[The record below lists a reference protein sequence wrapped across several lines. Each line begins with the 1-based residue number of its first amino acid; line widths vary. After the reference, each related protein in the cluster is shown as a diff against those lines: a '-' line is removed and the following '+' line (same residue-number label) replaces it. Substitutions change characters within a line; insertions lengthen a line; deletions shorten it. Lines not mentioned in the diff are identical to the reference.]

1 MQSIQLQNDT
11 LIDIATFL
19 VRRWSGKENV
29 TVEFSKTKQNETRL
43 KEKRVSLIPN
53 EQYYG
58 DDFQKYRQFR
68 TSIWYESMRLKH
80 CQKILS
86 NDHAYGFILNAIETR
101 RIELLGIKVWKGM
114 TDELIFNYT
123 NMWLSRVNLGSIFG
137 KARTVEAFYQYFL
150 FDDIKGEIQPN
161 QFNKVTKAVEFTK
174 HVLNE
179 AIENGRDTTWIE
191 SKIPEILKIL
201 DLDALISIPLSVPLK
216 GPGLAITPNEFAK
229 AMKQVTKS
237 RKDDFSKFDSK
248 NVLEGKTV
256 LDEFEVIKTENMKN
270 AKKSLNT
277 KSIGIQIPDQSN
289 VDETQIYDQ
298 DLINNL
304 KAKFKEWKTGW
315 KEYHFFT
322 GDEFDSDAY
331 LEGYDLPFIRDLKKS
346 IRTRIVILLDH
357 SSSIAD
363 QQTDYKKATLALCEV
378 LAFLKI
384 KFSVYAF
391 NTTGRQVMCWL
402 VKPDGLKW
410 NNSCAKRL
418 AKIPANGGTPLAE
431 VYDKLYPIMH
441 SKKPDIFLTLS
452 DGEPSDTFA
461 AHHMVKAFKSIGIK
475 MVAIGV
481 GRDTRNATIIA
492 TNLKYLGFERTL
504 GVSRLKDIPNKVLN
518 ILSNV

>member
-1 MQSIQLQNDT
+1 
-11 LIDIATFL
+11 
-19 VRRWSGKENV
+19 
-29 TVEFSKTKQNETRL
+29 
-43 KEKRVSLIPN
+43 VSV
-53 EQYYG
+53 
-58 DDFQKYRQFR
+58 
-68 TSIWYESMRLKH
+68 WYEAMRLKH

-86 NDHAYGFILNAIETR
+86 NDHAYGFILNTIETR
-101 RIELLGIKVWKGM
+101 RIELLGIKVWRGM
-114 TDELIFNYT
+114 TEELIFNYT
-123 NMWLSRVNLGSIFG
+123 NMWLSRANLGSIFG

-150 FDDIKGEIQPN
+150 FEDIKGQIQSN
-161 QFNKVTKAVEFTK
+161 QFNKVTKAVEFAK

-179 AIENGRDTTWIE
+179 AIEKRRDTMWIE

-216 GPGLAITPNEFAK
+216 GPGLVITPNDFAK

-256 LDEFEVIKTENMKN
+256 LDEFKIIKTENKKN
-270 AKKSLNT
+270 EKKGLNT
-277 KSIGIQIPDQSN
+277 KSIGIQIPNQSN
-289 VDETQIYDQ
+289 VDETKIYDQ

-315 KEYHFFT
+315 KEYHFFV
-322 GDEFDSDAY
+322 GDEFDNEAY
-331 LEGYDLPFIRDLKKS
+331 LEGYDQPFVTDVKKS
-346 IRTRIVILLDH
+346 IKTRVVILLDH

-363 QQTDYKKATLALCEV
+363 QQVDYKKATLALCEV

-391 NTTGRQVMCWL
+391 NTTKRQVMCWL
-402 VKPDGLKW
+402 VKPEDLKW

-418 AKIPANGGTPLAE
+418 AQIPANGGTPLAE

-441 SKKPDIFLTLS
+441 SKKPDIFLTFS
-452 DGEPSDTFA
+452 DGEPSDAFA
-461 AHHMVKAFKSIGIK
+461 ARSMVKSFKSIGIK

-492 TNLKYLGFERTL
+492 TNLKYLGFEKTL

>member
-1 MQSIQLQNDT
+1 MQSLQLQNDT

-19 VRRWSGKENV
+19 VRRWSGKENI
-29 TVEFSKTKQNETRL
+29 TIEFSKIKQNETRL
-43 KEKRVSLIPN
+43 KEKRVLLIPN
-53 EQYYG
+53 EHYYG
-58 DDFQKYRQFR
+58 DHFQKYRQFR
-68 TSIWYESMRLKH
+68 VSFWYEAMRLKH

-101 RIELLGIKVWKGM
+101 RIELLGIKVWRGM
-114 TDELIFNYT
+114 TEELIFNYT

-150 FDDIKGEIQPN
+150 FEDIKGQMQPN
-161 QFNKVTKAVEFTK
+161 QFNKVTKAVEFAK
-174 HVLNE
+174 RILNE
-179 AIENGRDTTWIE
+179 AIEKRYDTTWIE

-201 DLDALISIPLSVPLK
+201 DLDALISIPLSVPIK
-216 GPGLAITPNEFAK
+216 GPGLAITPNDFAK

-256 LDEFEVIKTENMKN
+256 LDEFKIIKTENKKN
-270 AKKSLNT
+270 EKKGLNT

-289 VDETQIYDQ
+289 ADETKIYDQ

-315 KEYHFFT
+315 KEYHFFV
-322 GDEFDSDAY
+322 GDEFDNEAY
-331 LEGYDLPFIRDLKKS
+331 LEGYDRPFVTDVKKS
-346 IRTRIVILLDH
+346 IKTRVVILLDH

-363 QQTDYKKATLALCEV
+363 QQVDYKKATLSLCEV

-391 NTTGRQVMCWL
+391 NTTKRQVMCWL
-402 VKPDGLKW
+402 IKPEDLKW

-418 AKIPANGGTPLAE
+418 AQIPANGGTPLAE

-441 SKKPDIFLTLS
+441 SKKPDIFLTFS
-452 DGEPSDTFA
+452 DGEPSDAFA
-461 AHHMVKAFKSIGIK
+461 ARSMVKSFKSIGIK

-492 TNLKYLGFERTL
+492 TNLKYLGFEKTL

-518 ILSNV
+518 VLSDV

>member
-1 MQSIQLQNDT
+1 MQSLQLQNDT

-19 VRRWSGKENV
+19 ARRWSGKENV
-29 TVEFSKTKQNETRL
+29 TVGFSKTRQNETRL
-43 KEKRVSLIPN
+43 KEKRVLLMPN
-53 EQYYG
+53 EHYYG
-58 DDFQKYRQFR
+58 DGFQKYRQFR
-68 TSIWYESMRLKH
+68 VSIWYEAMRLKH
-80 CQKILS
+80 CEKILS

-101 RIELLGIKVWKGM
+101 RIELIGIKVWKGM
-114 TDELIFNYT
+114 VEELIFNYT
-123 NMWLSRVNLGSIFG
+123 NMWLSRANLGSSFG

-150 FDDIKGEIQPN
+150 FGDIKGEIQSS
-161 QFNKVTKAVEFTK
+161 QFNKVTKAVELAK
-174 HVLNE
+174 HILGE
-179 AIENGRDTTWIE
+179 SMEKDHGTSWIE

-216 GPGLAITPNEFAK
+216 GPGLAITPNDLAK

-256 LDEFEVIKTENMKN
+256 LDEFKIIKTENRKN
-270 AKKSLNT
+270 EKKGLNT

-289 VDETQIYDQ
+289 VDETKIYDQ

-315 KEYHFFT
+315 KEYHFST
-322 GDEFDSDAY
+322 GDEFDNDAY
-331 LEGYDLPFIRDLKKS
+331 LEGYDRPFVRDLKKS

-391 NTTGRQVMCWL
+391 NTTERQVMCWL

-418 AKIPANGGTPLAE
+418 AQIPANGGTPLAE
-431 VYDKLYPIMH
+431 VYDKLYPILY

-461 AHHMVKAFKSIGIK
+461 ARSMVKSFKSLGIK

-518 ILSNV
+518 VLSDV

>member
-1 MQSIQLQNDT
+1 MQSLQLQNDT

-19 VRRWSGKENV
+19 ARRWSGKENV
-29 TVEFSKTKQNETRL
+29 TVGFSKTRQNETRL
-43 KEKRVSLIPN
+43 KEKRVLLMPN
-53 EQYYG
+53 EHYYG
-58 DDFQKYRQFR
+58 DGFQKYRQFR
-68 TSIWYESMRLKH
+68 VSIWYEAMRLKH
-80 CQKILS
+80 CEKILS

-101 RIELLGIKVWKGM
+101 RIELVGIKIWKGM
-114 TDELIFNYT
+114 VEELIFNYT
-123 NMWLSRVNLGSIFG
+123 NMWLSRANLGSIFG

-150 FDDIKGEIQPN
+150 FGDIKGEIQPS
-161 QFNKVTKAVEFTK
+161 QFNKVTKAVELAK
-174 HVLNE
+174 HILGE
-179 AIENGRDTTWIE
+179 SMEKDHGTSWIE

-216 GPGLAITPNEFAK
+216 GPGLAITPNDLAK
-229 AMKQVTKS
+229 AMKQITKS

-248 NVLEGKTV
+248 NILEGKTV
-256 LDEFEVIKTENMKN
+256 LDEFKIIKTENKKN
-270 AKKSLNT
+270 EKKGLNT

-289 VDETQIYDQ
+289 VDETKIYDQ

-315 KEYHFFT
+315 KEYHFST
-322 GDEFDSDAY
+322 GDEFDNDAY
-331 LEGYDLPFIRDLKKS
+331 LEGYDRPFVRDLKKS

-391 NTTGRQVMCWL
+391 NTTERQVMCWL

-418 AKIPANGGTPLAE
+418 AQIPANGGTPLAE
-431 VYDKLYPIMH
+431 VYDKLYPILY

-461 AHHMVKAFKSIGIK
+461 ARSMVKSFKSLGIK

-518 ILSNV
+518 VLSDV

>member
-1 MQSIQLQNDT
+1 MQSLELQNDT

-19 VRRWSGKENV
+19 TRRWSGKENV
-29 TVEFSKTKQNETRL
+29 TVEFSKIKQSETRL
-43 KEKRVSLIPN
+43 KEKRILLMPN
-53 EQYYG
+53 EHYYG

-68 TSIWYESMRLKH
+68 ASIWYESMRLKY
-80 CQKILS
+80 CEKIMS
-86 NDHAYGFILNAIETR
+86 NDHAFGFILNAIETR
-101 RIELLGIKVWKGM
+101 RIELLGVKVWKGM
-114 TDELIFNYT
+114 VEEIIFNYT
-123 NMWLSRVNLGSIFG
+123 NMWLSRANLGSIFG

-161 QFNKVTKAVEFTK
+161 QFNKVTKAVELAK
-174 HVLNE
+174 RILNE
-179 AIENGRDTTWIE
+179 AIEKDHDTIWIE
-191 SKIPEILKIL
+191 SRIPEILKIL

-216 GPGLAITPNEFAK
+216 GPGLAITPNDFAK

-256 LDEFEVIKTENMKN
+256 LDEFKIIKTENKKN
-270 AKKSLNT
+270 EKKGLST

-289 VDETQIYDQ
+289 VDETKIYDQ

-304 KAKFKEWKTGW
+304 KSKFKEWKTGW
-315 KEYHFFT
+315 KEYHFFV
-322 GDEFDSDAY
+322 GDEFDDESY
-331 LEGYDLPFIRDLKKS
+331 LEGYDRPFVTDIKKS
-346 IRTRIVILLDH
+346 INTRIVILLDH

-363 QQTDYKKATLALCEV
+363 QQVDYKKATLALCEV

-391 NTTGRQVMCWL
+391 NTTERQVMCWL
-402 VKPDGLKW
+402 VKPDNLKW

-418 AKIPANGGTPLAE
+418 AQIPANGGTPLAE
-431 VYDKLYPIMH
+431 VYDKLYPILN

-452 DGEPSDTFA
+452 DGEPSDAFA
-461 AHHMVKAFKSIGIK
+461 ARSMVKSFKSIGIK

-504 GVSRLKDIPNKVLN
+504 GVSRLRDIPNKVLN
-518 ILSNV
+518 VLSDR

>member
-1 MQSIQLQNDT
+1 
-11 LIDIATFL
+11 
-19 VRRWSGKENV
+19 
-29 TVEFSKTKQNETRL
+29 
-43 KEKRVSLIPN
+43 
-53 EQYYG
+53 
-58 DDFQKYRQFR
+58 
-68 TSIWYESMRLKH
+68 
-80 CQKILS
+80 
-86 NDHAYGFILNAIETR
+86 
-101 RIELLGIKVWKGM
+101 
-114 TDELIFNYT
+114 
-123 NMWLSRVNLGSIFG
+123 MWLSRANLGSIFG

-150 FDDIKGEIQPN
+150 FGDIKGEIQPS
-161 QFNKVTKAVEFTK
+161 QFNKVAKAVELAK
-174 HVLNE
+174 HILGE
-179 AIENGRDTTWIE
+179 SMEKDHGTSWIE

-216 GPGLAITPNEFAK
+216 GPGLAITPNDLAK

-256 LDEFEVIKTENMKN
+256 LDEFKIIKTENKKN
-270 AKKSLNT
+270 EKKGLST

-289 VDETQIYDQ
+289 VDETKIYDQ

-315 KEYHFFT
+315 KEYHFFV
-322 GDEFDSDAY
+322 GDEFDDESY
-331 LEGYDLPFIRDLKKS
+331 LEGYDRPFVTDIKKS
-346 IRTRIVILLDH
+346 INTHIVILLDH

-363 QQTDYKKATLALCEV
+363 QQVDYKKATLALCEV

-391 NTTGRQVMCWL
+391 NTTERQVMCWL
-402 VKPDGLKW
+402 VKPDDLKW

-418 AKIPANGGTPLAE
+418 AQIPANGGTPLAE
-431 VYDKLYPIMH
+431 VYDKLYPILN

-452 DGEPSDTFA
+452 DGEPSDAFA
-461 AHHMVKAFKSIGIK
+461 ARSMVKSFKSIGIK

-504 GVSRLKDIPNKVLN
+504 GVSRLRDIPNKVLN
-518 ILSNV
+518 VLSDR

>member
-1 MQSIQLQNDT
+1 MQSLQLQNDT

-29 TVEFSKTKQNETRL
+29 TIEFSKIKQNETRL
-43 KEKRVSLIPN
+43 KEKRVLLIPN
-53 EQYYG
+53 EHYYG
-58 DDFQKYRQFR
+58 DHFQKYRQFR
-68 TSIWYESMRLKH
+68 VSVWYEAMRLKH

-101 RIELLGIKVWKGM
+101 RIELLGIKVWRGM
-114 TDELIFNYT
+114 TEELIFNYT

-150 FDDIKGEIQPN
+150 FEDVKGQMQPN
-161 QFNKVTKAVEFTK
+161 QFNKVTKAVEFAK
-174 HVLNE
+174 RILNE
-179 AIENGRDTTWIE
+179 AIEKRYDTTWIE

-201 DLDALISIPLSVPLK
+201 DLDALISIPLSVPIK
-216 GPGLAITPNEFAK
+216 GPGLAITPNDFAK

-256 LDEFEVIKTENMKN
+256 LDEFKIIKTENKKN
-270 AKKSLNT
+270 EKKGLNT

-289 VDETQIYDQ
+289 ADETKIYDQ

-304 KAKFKEWKTGW
+304 KAKFKEWQTGW
-315 KEYHFFT
+315 KEYHFLV
-322 GDEFDSDAY
+322 GDEFDNEAY
-331 LEGYDLPFIRDLKKS
+331 LEGYDRPFVTDVKKS
-346 IRTRIVILLDH
+346 IKTRVVILLDH

-363 QQTDYKKATLALCEV
+363 QQVDYKKATLSLCEV

-391 NTTGRQVMCWL
+391 NTTKRQVMCWL
-402 VKPDGLKW
+402 IKPEDLKW

-418 AKIPANGGTPLAE
+418 AQIPANGGTPLAE

-441 SKKPDIFLTLS
+441 SKKPDIFLTFS
-452 DGEPSDTFA
+452 DGEPSDAFA
-461 AHHMVKAFKSIGIK
+461 ARSMVKSFKSIGIK

-492 TNLKYLGFERTL
+492 TNLKYLGFEKTL

-518 ILSNV
+518 VLSDV

>member
-1 MQSIQLQNDT
+1 MQSLQLQNDT

-29 TVEFSKTKQNETRL
+29 TVGFSKTRQNETRL
-43 KEKRVSLIPN
+43 KEKRVLLMPN
-53 EQYYG
+53 EHYYG
-58 DDFQKYRQFR
+58 DGFQKYRQFR
-68 TSIWYESMRLKH
+68 VSIWYEAMRLKH
-80 CQKILS
+80 CEKILS

-101 RIELLGIKVWKGM
+101 RIELVGIKVWKGM
-114 TDELIFNYT
+114 VEELIFNYT
-123 NMWLSRVNLGSIFG
+123 NMWLSRANLGSIFG

-150 FDDIKGEIQPN
+150 FGDIKGEIQPS
-161 QFNKVTKAVEFTK
+161 QFNKVTKAVELAK
-174 HVLNE
+174 HILGE
-179 AIENGRDTTWIE
+179 SMEKDHGTSWIE

-216 GPGLAITPNEFAK
+216 GPGLAITPNDLAK

-256 LDEFEVIKTENMKN
+256 LDEFKIIKTENRKN
-270 AKKSLNT
+270 EKKGLNT

-289 VDETQIYDQ
+289 VDETKIYDQ

-315 KEYHFFT
+315 KEYHFST
-322 GDEFDSDAY
+322 GDEFDNDAY
-331 LEGYDLPFIRDLKKS
+331 LEGYDRPFIRDLKKS

-391 NTTGRQVMCWL
+391 NTTERQVMCWL

-418 AKIPANGGTPLAE
+418 AQIPANGGTPLAE
-431 VYDKLYPIMH
+431 VYDKLYPILY

-461 AHHMVKAFKSIGIK
+461 ARSMVKSFKSLGIK

-518 ILSNV
+518 VLSNV

>member
-1 MQSIQLQNDT
+1 MQSLQLQNDT

-29 TVEFSKTKQNETRL
+29 TIEFSKIKQNETRL
-43 KEKRVSLIPN
+43 KEKRVLLIPN
-53 EQYYG
+53 EHYYG
-58 DDFQKYRQFR
+58 DHFQKYRQFR
-68 TSIWYESMRLKH
+68 VSIWYEAMRLKH

-101 RIELLGIKVWKGM
+101 RIELLGIKVWRGM
-114 TDELIFNYT
+114 TEELIFNYT

-150 FDDIKGEIQPN
+150 FEDIKGQIQPN
-161 QFNKVTKAVEFTK
+161 QFNKVTKAVEFAK
-174 HVLNE
+174 RVLNE
-179 AIENGRDTTWIE
+179 AIEKRRDTTWIE

-216 GPGLAITPNEFAK
+216 GPGLAITPNDFAK

-256 LDEFEVIKTENMKN
+256 LDEFKIIKTENKKN
-270 AKKSLNT
+270 EKKGLNT
-277 KSIGIQIPDQSN
+277 KSVGIQIPDQSN
-289 VDETQIYDQ
+289 ADETKIYDQ

-315 KEYHFFT
+315 KEYHFFV
-322 GDEFDSDAY
+322 GDEFDNEVY
-331 LEGYDLPFIRDLKKS
+331 LEGYDRPFVTDVKKS
-346 IRTRIVILLDH
+346 IKTRVVILLDH

-363 QQTDYKKATLALCEV
+363 QQIDYKKATLSLCEV

-391 NTTGRQVMCWL
+391 NTTKRQVMCWL
-402 VKPDGLKW
+402 IKPEDLKW

-418 AKIPANGGTPLAE
+418 AQIPANGGTPLAE

-441 SKKPDIFLTLS
+441 SKKPDIFLTFS
-452 DGEPSDTFA
+452 DGEPSDAFA
-461 AHHMVKAFKSIGIK
+461 ARSMVKSFKSIGIK

-492 TNLKYLGFERTL
+492 TNLKYLGFEKTL

-518 ILSNV
+518 VLSDI

>member
-1 MQSIQLQNDT
+1 MQSLQLQNDT

-19 VRRWSGKENV
+19 ARRWSGKENV
-29 TVEFSKTKQNETRL
+29 IVGFSKTRQNETRL
-43 KEKRVSLIPN
+43 KEKKILLMPN
-53 EQYYG
+53 EYYYG
-58 DDFQKYRQFR
+58 EGFQKYRQFR
-68 TSIWYESMRLKH
+68 VSIWYEAMRLKH
-80 CQKILS
+80 CEKILS
-86 NDHAYGFILNAIETR
+86 NDHAFGFILNAIETR
-101 RIELLGIKVWKGM
+101 RIELVGIKVWKGM
-114 TDELIFNYT
+114 VEELIFNYT
-123 NMWLSRVNLGSIFG
+123 NMWLSRANLGSIFG

-150 FDDIKGEIQPN
+150 FGDIKGEIQPS
-161 QFNKVTKAVEFTK
+161 QFNKVTKAVELAK
-174 HVLNE
+174 HILGE
-179 AIENGRDTTWIE
+179 SMEKDHGTSWIE

-216 GPGLAITPNEFAK
+216 GPGLAITPNDLAK

-256 LDEFEVIKTENMKN
+256 LDEFKIIKTENRKN
-270 AKKSLNT
+270 EKKGLNT

-289 VDETQIYDQ
+289 VDETKIYDQ

-304 KAKFKEWKTGW
+304 KSKFKEWKTGW
-315 KEYHFFT
+315 KEYHFST
-322 GDEFDSDAY
+322 GDEFDNDAY
-331 LEGYDLPFIRDLKKS
+331 LEGYDRPFVRDLKKS

-391 NTTGRQVMCWL
+391 NTTERQVMCWL

-418 AKIPANGGTPLAE
+418 AQIPANGGTPLAE
-431 VYDKLYPIMH
+431 VYDKLYPILY

-461 AHHMVKAFKSIGIK
+461 ARSMVKSFKSLGIK

-518 ILSNV
+518 VLSDV

>member
-1 MQSIQLQNDT
+1 MQSLQLQNDT

-19 VRRWSGKENV
+19 ARRWSGKENV
-29 TVEFSKTKQNETRL
+29 TVGFSKTKQNETRL
-43 KEKRVSLIPN
+43 KEKKVLLMSN
-53 EQYYG
+53 EHYFG
-58 DDFQKYRQFR
+58 NDFQKYRQFR
-68 TSIWYESMRLKH
+68 ASIWYEAMRLKH
-80 CQKILS
+80 CEKILS

-101 RIELLGIKVWKGM
+101 RIELVGIKVWKGM
-114 TDELIFNYT
+114 VEELIFNYT
-123 NMWLSRVNLGSIFG
+123 NMWISRANLGSIFG

-150 FDDIKGEIQPN
+150 FGDIKGEIQPS
-161 QFNKVTKAVEFTK
+161 QFNKVTKAVELAK
-174 HVLNE
+174 HILDE
-179 AIENGRDTTWIE
+179 SIEKDHGTSWIE

-216 GPGLAITPNEFAK
+216 GPGLAITPNDLAK

-256 LDEFEVIKTENMKN
+256 LDEFKIIKTENRKN
-270 AKKSLNT
+270 EKKGLNT
-277 KSIGIQIPDQSN
+277 KIIGIQIPDQSN
-289 VDETQIYDQ
+289 VDETKIYDQ

-304 KAKFKEWKTGW
+304 KSKFKEWKTGW

-322 GDEFDSDAY
+322 GDEFDNDAY
-331 LEGYDLPFIRDLKKS
+331 LEGYDQPFVRDLKKS
-346 IRTRIVILLDH
+346 IKTRIVILLDH

-391 NTTGRQVMCWL
+391 NTTERQVMCWL
-402 VKPDGLKW
+402 IKSDGLKW

-418 AKIPANGGTPLAE
+418 AQIPANGGTPLAE
-431 VYDKLYPIMH
+431 VYDKLYPILY

-461 AHHMVKAFKSIGIK
+461 ARSMVKSFKSFGIK

-518 ILSNV
+518 VLSDV

>member
-1 MQSIQLQNDT
+1 MQSLQLRNDI

-19 VRRWSGKENV
+19 VRRWSGIENV
-29 TVEFSKTKQNETRL
+29 TVEFSKIKQSETRL
-43 KEKRVSLIPN
+43 KEKRVLLIPN
-53 EQYYG
+53 DQYYG

-68 TSIWYESMRLKH
+68 TSIWYEAMRFKH
-80 CQKILS
+80 CKKILS
-86 NDHAYGFILNAIETR
+86 NDHAFGFILNTIETR
-101 RIELLGIKVWKGM
+101 RIELLGIGVWKGM
-114 TDELIFNYT
+114 TEELIFNYT

-150 FDDIKGEIQPN
+150 FEDIKGQMQSN
-161 QFNKVTKAVEFTK
+161 QFNKVTNAVEFAK
-174 HVLNE
+174 RVLNE
-179 AIENGRDTTWIE
+179 AIEKGRDTTWIE

-216 GPGLAITPNEFAK
+216 GPGLAITPNDFAK

-256 LDEFEVIKTENMKN
+256 LDEFKIIKTENKKN
-270 AKKSLNT
+270 EKKGLNT
-277 KSIGIQIPDQSN
+277 KSIGIQIPNQSN
-289 VDETQIYDQ
+289 VDETKIYDQ

-315 KEYHFFT
+315 KEYHFLV
-322 GDEFDSDAY
+322 GDEFDNEAY
-331 LEGYDLPFIRDLKKS
+331 LEGYDLPFITDVKKS
-346 IRTRIVILLDH
+346 IKTRVVILLDH

-363 QQTDYKKATLALCEV
+363 QQVDYKKATLSLCEV

-391 NTTGRQVMCWL
+391 NTTKRQVMCWL
-402 VKPDGLKW
+402 VKPEDLKW

-418 AKIPANGGTPLAE
+418 AQIPANGGTPLAE

-441 SKKPDIFLTLS
+441 SKKPDIFLTFS
-452 DGEPSDTFA
+452 DGEPSDAFA
-461 AHHMVKAFKSIGIK
+461 ARSMVKSFKSIGIK

-492 TNLKYLGFERTL
+492 TNLKYLGFEKTL

>member
-1 MQSIQLQNDT
+1 MQSLQLQNDT

-19 VRRWSGKENV
+19 ARRWSGKENV
-29 TVEFSKTKQNETRL
+29 IVGFSKTRQNETRL
-43 KEKRVSLIPN
+43 KEKKVLLMPN
-53 EQYYG
+53 EYYYG
-58 DDFQKYRQFR
+58 DGFQKYRQFR
-68 TSIWYESMRLKH
+68 VSIWYESMRLKH
-80 CQKILS
+80 CEKILS

-101 RIELLGIKVWKGM
+101 RIELVGIKVWKGM
-114 TDELIFNYT
+114 VEELIFNYT
-123 NMWLSRVNLGSIFG
+123 NMWLSRANLGSIFG

-150 FDDIKGEIQPN
+150 FGDIKGEIQPS
-161 QFNKVTKAVEFTK
+161 QFNKVTKAVELAK
-174 HVLNE
+174 HILGE
-179 AIENGRDTTWIE
+179 SMEKDHGTSWIE

-216 GPGLAITPNEFAK
+216 GPGLAITPNDLAK

-256 LDEFEVIKTENMKN
+256 LDEFKIIKTENRKN
-270 AKKSLNT
+270 EKKGLNT

-289 VDETQIYDQ
+289 VDETKIYDQ

-315 KEYHFFT
+315 KEYHFST
-322 GDEFDSDAY
+322 GDEFDNDAY
-331 LEGYDLPFIRDLKKS
+331 LEGYDRPFVRDLKKS

-391 NTTGRQVMCWL
+391 NTTERQVMCWL
-402 VKPDGLKW
+402 IKPDDLKW

-418 AKIPANGGTPLAE
+418 TQIPANGGTPLAE
-431 VYDKLYPIMH
+431 VYDKLYPILY

-461 AHHMVKAFKSIGIK
+461 ARSMVKSFKSLGIK

-518 ILSNV
+518 VLSDV